1 MLRLTPLEF
10 ETFGAVVK
18 ELLRF
23 FCMLSDCAIACL
35 SLFVSHRVVGQGQ
48 VLFEENIACLFGHEL
63 LAVTTPLSAL
73 QRAQLLEVKLHRP
86 DVRVLGEWRAGE
98 GRTGGRGARAK
109 ESEVLFLE
117 SLGGFKRASEE
128 EGGLTSAQSQMTA
141 LLPNETS
148 QSDEQG
154 ESCWFATLSRPFF
167 FRTFTP
173 GLLRVGGKTFQPNP

>member
-1 MLRLTPLEF
+1 MYNC
-10 ETFGAVVK
+10 GGVIK
-18 ELLRF
+18 GLLWLF
-23 FCMLSDCAIACL
+23 LLILDCAIACCFFL
-35 SLFVSHRVVGQGQ
+35 DSHRVVGQGQ
-48 VLFEENIACLFGHEL
+48 VPLEKRGARLFGHEL

-173 GLLRVGGKTFQPNP
+173 GLLRVGGRTFQPNP